1 MNLSQDE
8 ESGDYKWRFNV
19 QNIYEAYKNE
29 LSKKEHSCLELE

>member
-19 QNIYEAYKNE
+19 QNIYEAYKHD
-29 LSKKEHSCLELE
+29 LSKKSIIALNK